1 MNPFK
6 EIAVDKR
13 RLVLATGIVVT
24 CALTWLAMGYATDK
38 DASETRPVEVYPLKN
53 IEARMVAD
61 LLTRLFQ
68 GRDDIRFVAS
78 PSENKLTATAVKED
92 HKVLREFLILLDR
105 PAKRA
110 LMFPENVERA
120 MIGEGMMRDNRSWPQ
135 SR

>member
-1 MNPFK
+1 M
-6 EIAVDKR
+6 DTR
-13 RLVLATGIVVT
+13 RLVLATGILVA

-38 DASETRPVEVYPLKN
+38 DASETRPVVGYPLKN
-53 IEARMVAD
+53 IEVRMVAD
-61 LLTRLFQ
+61 LLNRLFQ
-68 GRDDIRFVAS
+68 GRDDIRFVAV
-78 PSENKLTATAVKED
+78 PSENKLAATAARED

-120 MIGEGMMRDNRSWPQ
+120 MIGEGMMRDDRSWPL